1 MTEAYKSMSNS
12 IVMWIACLPGILIVL
27 FQAMKFFTKTRKSAS
42 QLGLSDRQVKAAV
55 RSAAITSI
63 GPCFV
68 MLTTMLT
75 LMLYVGSP
83 LAWLRVDF
91 IGSAIYELQAADL
104 TSKALGVELGSVAMD
119 SNFLATSALVMSL
132 GCVPWVLFVALF
144 ADKMDKVNEVMS
156 GGNARAIPI
165 IGTGSLIGIFCS
177 LTADKVY
184 PVKTQIV
191 AVIVA
196 AVVMLIIQKYNE
208 RADKQWV
215 KEWNLTICMLAGM
228 IAATIASSA
237 GFLVA

>member
-1 MTEAYKSMSNS
+1 MTQEYNSMANS
-12 IVMWIACLPGILIVL
+12 LIMWLACSPGILIVL
-27 FQAMKFFTKTRKSAS
+27 YQALKFFRKSKKSATD
-42 QLGLSDRQVKAAV
+42 LGLTDKQVKSAI
-55 RSAAITSI
+55 RSAAVTSV

-75 LMLYVGSP
+75 LMLYVGAP

-104 TSKALGVELGSVAMD
+104 TSAALGIELGSADMD
-119 SNFLATSALVMSL
+119 ASFLATAAIVMSL

-144 ADKMDKVNEVMS
+144 ADKMDKVNAAMS
-156 GGNARAIPI
+156 GGNAKAIPV
-165 IGTGSLIGIFCS
+165 IGTGCLIGIFFS

-196 AVVMLIIQKYNE
+196 SLVMLIIQKYNE
-208 RADKQWV
+208 KADKQWV
-215 KEWNLTICMLAGM
+215 KEWSLTICMVCGM
-228 IAATIASSA
+228 FAATVAHSF
-237 GFLVA
+237 GFLVD

>member
-1 MTEAYKSMSNS
+1 MTEEYNSMANS
-12 IVMWIACLPGILIVL
+12 IFMWIACVPGVLIVL
-27 FQAMKFFTKTRKSAS
+27 YQALKFFLKSKKSAAS
-42 QLGLSDRQVKAAV
+42 VGLSIKQVNSAI

-75 LMLYVGSP
+75 LMLYVGAP

-104 TSKALGVELGSVAMD
+104 TSGALGVELGSAAMD
-119 SNFLATSALVMSL
+119 SSFLATSVLVMGL
-132 GCVPWVLFVALF
+132 GCIPWVLFAAIF
-144 ADKMDKVNEVMS
+144 SDKMEKVNKVMA
-156 GGNARAIPI
+156 GGNAKAIPI
-165 IGTGSLIGIFCS
+165 IGTGGLIGIFCS

-196 AVVMLIIQKYNE
+196 ALVMLVIQKYNDKH
-208 RADKQWV
+208 DKQWV
-215 KEWNLTICMLAGM
+215 KEWSLTICMLCGM
-228 IAATIASSA
+228 VAATAA
-237 GFLVA
+237 GYAGLFVA

>member
-1 MTEAYKSMSNS
+1 MTEEYNSMANS
-12 IVMWIACLPGILIVL
+12 IFMWIACVPGIFIVL
-27 FQAMKFFTKTRKSAS
+27 YQALKFFLKSKKSAAS
-42 QLGLSDRQVKAAV
+42 VGLSIKQINSAI

-75 LMLYVGSP
+75 LMLYVGAP

-104 TSKALGVELGSVAMD
+104 TSGALGVELGSAAMD
-119 SNFLATSALVMSL
+119 SSFLATSALVMGL
-132 GCVPWVLFVALF
+132 GCIPWVLFAAIF
-144 ADKMDKVNEVMS
+144 SDKMEKVNKVMA
-156 GGNARAIPI
+156 GGNAKAIPI
-165 IGTGSLIGIFCS
+165 IGTGGLIGIFCS

-196 AVVMLIIQKYNE
+196 ALVMLVIQKYNDKH
-208 RADKQWV
+208 DKQWV
-215 KEWNLTICMLAGM
+215 KEWSLTICMLCGM
-228 IAATIASSA
+228 VAATAA
-237 GFLVA
+237 GYAGLFVA

>member
-1 MTEAYKSMSNS
+1 MTEAYNSMSNS
-12 IVMWIACLPGILIVL
+12 LIMWAACLPGILIVI
-27 FQAMKFFTKTRKSAS
+27 FQALKFFRKTKQNADRM
-42 QLGLSDRQVKAAV
+42 GLSDQQIKSAV

-104 TSKALGVELGSVAMD
+104 TSKALRIELGSSAMD
-119 SNFLATSALVMSL
+119 SSFLATSALVMSL
-132 GCVPWVLFVALF
+132 GCVPWVIFVAIF
-144 ADKMDKVNEVMS
+144 ADKMDKVNDFMS
-156 GGNARAIPI
+156 GGNAKAIPV
-165 IGTGSLIGIFCS
+165 IGTGGLIGIFCS

-184 PVKTQIV
+184 PVKPQIV

-196 AVVMLIIQKYNE
+196 AVVMYIIQKYNT
-208 RADKQWV
+208 RANKQWI
-215 KEWNLTICMLAGM
+215 KEWNLTICMLLGM
-228 IAATIASSA
+228 TAATIALSM
-237 GFLVA
+237 GFLA

>member
-1 MTEAYKSMSNS
+1 
-12 IVMWIACLPGILIVL
+12 
-27 FQAMKFFTKTRKSAS
+27 MKFFTKTRKSAS

-104 TSKALGVELGSVAMD
+104 TSKALGVELGSAAMD

-228 IAATIASSA
+228 IAATIASFA

>member
-1 MTEAYKSMSNS
+1 MTEAYKSMSNGLL
-12 IVMWIACLPGILIVL
+12 MWLACAPGILIVI
-27 FQAMKFFTKTRKSAS
+27 FQSLKFFNKTRKSAS
-42 QLGLSDRQVKAAV
+42 AMGLTDKQVKSAI

-75 LMLYVGSP
+75 LMLYVGAP

-104 TSKALGVELGSVAMD
+104 TSKALGIELGSAAMD
-119 SNFLATSALVMSL
+119 ADFLATSALVMGL
-132 GCVPWVLFVALF
+132 GCIPWVLFAAIF
-144 ADKMDKVNEVMS
+144 ADKMDKVNAWMS
-156 GGNARAIPI
+156 GGNAKAIPI
-165 IGTGSLIGIFCS
+165 IGTGGLIGIFCS

-196 AVVMLIIQKYNE
+196 AAVMFVIQSYNNK
-208 RADKQWV
+208 ANKQWV

-228 IAATIASSA
+228 ICATIAESL
-237 GFLVA
+237 GFLA